1 MEIAVFPVISAAIFM
16 LEVRVQLIQTIQ
28 DPFTSSFLWHDQHGR
43 VIDREAVA
51 QHRFDERANRLDV
64 DPRREGFAEVDT
76 APAREVR
83 LGAVHAG
90 AEFLRAALV
99 SGLGVGIELKSPS
112 NEPARR

>member
-1 MEIAVFPVISAAIFM
+1 
-16 LEVRVQLIQTIQ
+16 
-28 DPFTSSFLWHDQHGR
+28 
-43 VIDREAVA
+43 
-51 QHRFDERANRLDV
+51 V

-99 SGLGVGIELKSPS
+99 SGLGVGIEIKSPS